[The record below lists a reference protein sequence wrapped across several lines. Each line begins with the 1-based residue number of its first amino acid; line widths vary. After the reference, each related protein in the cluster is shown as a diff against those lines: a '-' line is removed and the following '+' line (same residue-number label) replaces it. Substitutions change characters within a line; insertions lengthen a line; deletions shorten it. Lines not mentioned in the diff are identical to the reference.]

1 MKWTK
6 VAVPAALALLGLS
19 HLTCNQAIMT
29 APAGTTLTMNAN
41 PGFIP
46 ANGGSS
52 VISALLIEPAGTPV
66 ADGTVVQFFTDLGTI
81 PEQGKTNDGVVR
93 VNLVSDSRSGVA
105 TVTAT
110 SGGGSITPSP
120 SPSATP
126 TPSTGSASI
135 SAAASAI
142 AQAGEASASVKVCIG
157 NVNAAS
163 ITGYADPPRITNSRS
178 THVFALVFDQFGNP
192 LRGVPVFF
200 RVTDNPATEFM
211 DSAGRPI
218 FSDNNGLA
226 TDVMRTRA
234 TTSHVARV
242 HAQVAGASAEGCGGD
257 SGGASTD
264 IDVPIVIGSDVPPA
278 PTTTTTTT
286 TTTVPFAPPGA
297 AHGQGIGPADVRLPR
312 LEDR

>member
-120 SPSATP
+120 SPSPSPTP
-126 TPSTGSASI
+126 TPTGGTGTSI
-135 SAAASAI
+135 GAAAGSSVGA
-142 AQAGEASASVKVCIG
+142 AGEASAQVTVCIG
-157 NVNAAS
+157 NVNANQ
-163 ITGYADPPRITNSRS
+163 ITGFPDPPRITNSRS
-178 THVFALVFDQFGNP
+178 THIFAYVFDQFGNP
-192 LRGVPVFF
+192 VRSVPVFF
-200 RVTDNPATEFM
+200 RVTDDPSTEFM
-211 DSAGRPI
+211 DSAGKPR
-218 FSDNNGLA
+218 FTDNNGQA
-226 TDVMRTRA
+226 EDVMRTRA
-234 TTSHVARV
+234 TLSHVATV
-242 HAQVAGASAEGCGGD
+242 HIQIPTTAGGTSCSGTTSEGAGFD
-257 SGGASTD
+257 VL
-264 IDVPIVIGSDVPPA
+264 VPIA
-278 PTTTTTTT
+278 
-286 TTTVPFAPPGA
+286 FN
-297 AHGQGIGPADVRLPR
+297 
-312 LEDR
+312 